1 MNKIEKAVLLA
12 TKAHAGQVRKGS
24 GKPYILHPMEVM
36 AIVTKYTDD
45 EDVIAA
51 AVLHDTVEDTSIT
64 LERLEKEFGPRVA
77 DLVASV
83 TEDKKKNLPAES
95 TWLERKRE
103 AILHLETASHET
115 KLLCFADKYSNLRDM
130 YDDIEDFGCEFWQRF
145 NQKDGRMHAWFYRE
159 VFRILKEEF
168 AETIDILAFEGM
180 MDFVFDDCRTE
191 PYFPIFPDGYL
202 DEEGGE
208 AE

>member
-1 MNKIEKAVLLA
+1 MTKIEKAVLFA
-12 TKAHAGQVRKGS
+12 TRAHAGQVRKGS
-24 GKPYILHPMEVM
+24 EKPYILHPMEAM

-64 LERLEKEFGPRVA
+64 LERLEKEFGARVA

-83 TEDKKKNLPAES
+83 TEDKKKNLPPES
-95 TWLERKRE
+95 TWQERKRE

-115 KLLCFADKYSNLRDM
+115 KLLCLADKYSNLRDM
-130 YDDIEDFGCEFWQRF
+130 YDDIEDFGCEFWQMF
-145 NQKDGRMHAWFYRE
+145 NQKDGRMHAWYYRE
-159 VFRILKEEF
+159 NFRILKEEF
-168 AETIDILAFEGM
+168 ADTIEIELFEGM
-180 MDFVFDDCRTE
+180 MDFVFEDCRTE

-208 AE
+208 DE

>member
-1 MNKIEKAVLLA
+1 MTKIEKAVLFA
-12 TKAHAGQVRKGS
+12 TKAHAGQLRKGS
-24 GKPYILHPMEVM
+24 EKPYILHPMEAM

-51 AVLHDTVEDTSIT
+51 AVLHDTVEDTTVT
-64 LERLEKEFGPRVA
+64 LERLEKEFSPRVA
-77 DLVASV
+77 ALVASV
-83 TEDKKKNLPAES
+83 TEDKKKDLHAES
-95 TWLERKRE
+95 TWLERKQE

-115 KLLCFADKYSNLRDM
+115 KLLCLADKYSNLRDM
-130 YDDIEDFGCEFWQRF
+130 YDDIEDFGSEYWQLF
-145 NQKDGRMHAWFYRE
+145 NQKDGRMHAWYYRE
-159 VFRILKEEF
+159 NFRILKEEF
-168 AETIDILAFEGM
+168 ADTVEILEFEGM

-191 PYFPIFPDGYL
+191 PVLSEDDP

>member
-1 MNKIEKAVLLA
+1 MTKIENAVLFA
-12 TKAHAGQVRKGS
+12 TKAHAGQLRKGS
-24 GKPYILHPMEVM
+24 EKPYILHPMEAM

-51 AVLHDTVEDTSIT
+51 AVLHDTVEDTSVT
-64 LERLEKEFGPRVA
+64 LERLEKEFSPRVA
-77 DLVASV
+77 ALVASV
-83 TEDKKKNLPAES
+83 TEDKKKDLPAES
-95 TWLERKRE
+95 TWLERKQE

-115 KLLCFADKYSNLRDM
+115 KLLCLADKYSNLRDM
-130 YDDIEDFGCEFWQRF
+130 YDDIEDFGSEYWQLF
-145 NQKDGRMHAWFYRE
+145 NQKDGRMHAWYYRE
-159 VFRILKEEF
+159 NFRILKEEF
-168 AETIDILAFEGM
+168 ADTVEILEFEGM

-191 PYFPIFPDGYL
+191 PVLSEDDP

>member
-1 MNKIEKAVLLA
+1 MTKIEKAVLFA
-12 TKAHAGQVRKGS
+12 TKAHAGQLRKGS
-24 GKPYILHPMEVM
+24 EKPYILHPMEAM

-51 AVLHDTVEDTSIT
+51 AVLHDTVEDTTVT
-64 LERLEKEFGPRVA
+64 LERLEKEFSPRVA
-77 DLVASV
+77 ALVASV
-83 TEDKKKNLPAES
+83 TEDKKKDLPAES
-95 TWLERKRE
+95 TWLERKQE

-115 KLLCFADKYSNLRDM
+115 KLLCLADKYSNLRDM
-130 YDDIEDFGCEFWQRF
+130 YDDIEDFSSEYWQLF
-145 NQKDGRMHAWFYRE
+145 NQKDGRMHAWYYRE
-159 VFRILKEEF
+159 NFRILKEEF
-168 AETIDILAFEGM
+168 ADTVEILEFEGM

-191 PYFPIFPDGYL
+191 PVLSEDDP

>member
-1 MNKIEKAVLLA
+1 MTKIEKAVLFA
-12 TKAHAGQVRKGS
+12 TKAHAGQLRKGS
-24 GKPYILHPMEVM
+24 EKPYILHPMEAM

-51 AVLHDTVEDTSIT
+51 AVLHDTVEDTSVT
-64 LERLEKEFGPRVA
+64 LERLEKEFSPRVA
-77 DLVASV
+77 ALVASV
-83 TEDKKKNLPAES
+83 TEDKKKDLPAES
-95 TWLERKRE
+95 TWLERKQE

-115 KLLCFADKYSNLRDM
+115 KLLCLADKYSNLRDM
-130 YDDIEDFGCEFWQRF
+130 YDDIEDFGSEYWQLF
-145 NQKDGRMHAWFYRE
+145 NQKDGRMHAWYYRE
-159 VFRILKEEF
+159 NFRILKEEF
-168 AETIDILAFEGM
+168 ADTVEILEFEGM

-191 PYFPIFPDGYL
+191 PVLSEDDP

>member
-1 MNKIEKAVLLA
+1 MTLFEEASMYAI
-12 TKAHAGQVRKGS
+12 KAHAGMVRK
-24 GKPYILHPMEVM
+24 KEQIPYILHPMEVM
-36 AIVTKYTDD
+36 AIVTKFTDD

-51 AVLHDTVEDTSIT
+51 AVLHDTVEDTSVT
-64 LERLEKEFGPRVA
+64 LERLEKEFSPRVA
-77 DLVASV
+77 ALVASV
-83 TEDKKKNLPAES
+83 TEDKKKDLPAES

-115 KLLCFADKYSNLRDM
+115 KLLCLADKYSNLRDM
-130 YDDIEDFGCEFWQRF
+130 YDDIEDFGSEYWQLF
-145 NQKDGRMHAWFYRE
+145 NQKDGRMHAWYYRE
-159 VFRILKEEF
+159 NFRILKEEF
-168 AETIDILAFEGM
+168 ADTVEILEFEGM

-191 PYFPIFPDGYL
+191 PVLSEGYL

>member
-1 MNKIEKAVLLA
+1 MTKIEKVVLFA
-12 TKAHAGQVRKGS
+12 TKAHAGQLRKGS
-24 GKPYILHPMEVM
+24 EKPYILHPMEAM

-51 AVLHDTVEDTSIT
+51 AVLHDTVEDTTVT

-77 DLVASV
+77 ALVASV
-83 TEDKKKNLPAES
+83 TEDKKKDLPAES

-115 KLLCFADKYSNLRDM
+115 KLLCLADKYSNLRDM
-130 YDDIEDFGCEFWQRF
+130 YEDIEDFGSEYWQLF
-145 NQKDGRMHAWFYRE
+145 NQKDGRMHAWYYRE
-159 VFRILKEEF
+159 NFRILKEEF
-168 AETIDILAFEGM
+168 ADTVEILEFEGM

-191 PYFPIFPDGYL
+191 PVLSEGYL

>member
-1 MNKIEKAVLLA
+1 MTKIEKAVLFA
-12 TKAHAGQVRKGS
+12 TKAHAGQLRKGS
-24 GKPYILHPMEVM
+24 EKPYILHPMEAM

-51 AVLHDTVEDTSIT
+51 AVLHDTVEDTTVT
-64 LERLEKEFGPRVA
+64 LERLEKEFSPRVA
-77 DLVASV
+77 ALVASV
-83 TEDKKKNLPAES
+83 TEDKKKDLPAES

-115 KLLCFADKYSNLRDM
+115 KLLCLADKYSNLRDM
-130 YDDIEDFGCEFWQRF
+130 YDDIEDFGSEYWQLF
-145 NQKDGRMHAWFYRE
+145 NQKDGRMHAWYYRE
-159 VFRILKEEF
+159 NFRILKEEF
-168 AETIDILAFEGM
+168 ADTVEILEFEGM
-180 MDFVFDDCRTE
+180 MDIVLDDCRTE
-191 PYFPIFPDGYL
+191 PVLSEGYL

>member
-1 MNKIEKAVLLA
+1 MTKIEKAVLFA
-12 TKAHAGQVRKGS
+12 TRAHAGQVRKGS
-24 GKPYILHPMEVM
+24 EKPYILHPMEVM
-36 AIVTKYTDD
+36 AIVTKFTDD

-77 DLVASV
+77 ALVASV

-115 KLLCFADKYSNLRDM
+115 KLLCLADKYSNLRDM
-130 YDDIEDFGCEFWQRF
+130 YEDIEDFGCEYWQRF
-145 NQKDGRMHAWFYRE
+145 NQKDGRKHAWYYRE
-159 VFRILKEEF
+159 NFRILKEEF
-168 AETIDILAFEGM
+168 ADTVEILEFEGM
-180 MDFVFDDCRTE
+180 MDFVFDDCRTK
-191 PYFPIFPDGYL
+191 PFCPIFPEGYL

>member
-1 MNKIEKAVLLA
+1 MTKIEKAVLFA
-12 TKAHAGQVRKGS
+12 TKAHAGQLRKGS
-24 GKPYILHPMEVM
+24 EKPYILHPMEAM

-51 AVLHDTVEDTSIT
+51 AVLHDTVEDTTVT
-64 LERLEKEFGPRVA
+64 LERLEKEFSPRVA
-77 DLVASV
+77 ALVASV

-115 KLLCFADKYSNLRDM
+115 KLLCLADKYSNLRDM
-130 YDDIEDFGCEFWQRF
+130 YDDIEDFGSEYWQLF
-145 NQKDGRMHAWFYRE
+145 NQKDGRMHAWYYRE
-159 VFRILKEEF
+159 NFRILKEEF
-168 AETIDILAFEGM
+168 ADTVEILEFEGM
-180 MDFVFDDCRTE
+180 MDFVFDVCRTE
-191 PYFPIFPDGYL
+191 PVLSEDDP

>member
-1 MNKIEKAVLLA
+1 MTKIENAVLFA
-12 TKAHAGQVRKGS
+12 TKAHAGQLRKGS
-24 GKPYILHPMEVM
+24 EKPYILHPMEAM

-51 AVLHDTVEDTSIT
+51 AVLHDTVEDTTVT
-64 LERLEKEFGPRVA
+64 LERLEKEFSPRVA
-77 DLVASV
+77 ALVASV
-83 TEDKKKNLPAES
+83 TEDKKKDLPAES
-95 TWLERKRE
+95 TWLERKQE

-115 KLLCFADKYSNLRDM
+115 KLLCLADKYSNLRDM
-130 YDDIEDFGCEFWQRF
+130 YDDIEDFGSEYWQLF
-145 NQKDGRMHAWFYRE
+145 NQKDGRMHAWYYRE
-159 VFRILKEEF
+159 NFRILKEEF
-168 AETIDILAFEGM
+168 ADTVEILEFEGM

-191 PYFPIFPDGYL
+191 PVLSEDDP

>member
-1 MNKIEKAVLLA
+1 MTKIENAVLFA
-12 TKAHAGQVRKGS
+12 TKAHAGQLRKGS
-24 GKPYILHPMEVM
+24 EKPYILHPMEAM

-51 AVLHDTVEDTSIT
+51 AVLHDTVEDTTVT

-77 DLVASV
+77 ALVASV
-83 TEDKKKNLPAES
+83 TEDKKKDLPAES
-95 TWLERKRE
+95 TWLERKQE

-115 KLLCFADKYSNLRDM
+115 KLLCLADKYANLRDM
-130 YDDIEDFGCEFWQRF
+130 YDDIEDFGSEYWQLF

-159 VFRILKEEF
+159 IFRILKEEF
-168 AETIDILAFEGM
+168 ADTVEILEFEGM
-180 MDFVFDDCRTE
+180 MDFVFDDCRTK

-208 AE
+208 DE

>member
-1 MNKIEKAVLLA
+1 MTKIEKAVLFA
-12 TKAHAGQVRKGS
+12 TKAHAGQLRKGS
-24 GKPYILHPMEVM
+24 EKPYILHPMEAM

-51 AVLHDTVEDTSIT
+51 AVLHDTVEDTTVT
-64 LERLEKEFGPRVA
+64 LERLEKEFSPRVA
-77 DLVASV
+77 ALVASV
-83 TEDKKKNLPAES
+83 TEDKKKDLPAES
-95 TWLERKRE
+95 TWLERKQE

-115 KLLCFADKYSNLRDM
+115 KLLCLADKYSNLRDM
-130 YDDIEDFGCEFWQRF
+130 YDDIEDFGCEYWQMF
-145 NQKDGRMHAWFYRE
+145 NQKDGRMHAWYYRE
-159 VFRILKEEF
+159 NFRILKEEF
-168 AETIDILAFEGM
+168 ADTVEILEFEGM

-191 PYFPIFPDGYL
+191 PVLSEDDP

>member
-1 MNKIEKAVLLA
+1 MTKIEKAVLFA
-12 TKAHAGQVRKGS
+12 TKAHAGQLRKGS
-24 GKPYILHPMEVM
+24 EKPYILHPMEAM

-51 AVLHDTVEDTSIT
+51 AVLHDTVEDTTVT
-64 LERLEKEFGPRVA
+64 LERLEKEFSPRVA
-77 DLVASV
+77 ALVASV
-83 TEDKKKNLPAES
+83 TEDKKKDLPAES

-115 KLLCFADKYSNLRDM
+115 KLLCLADKYSNLRDM
-130 YDDIEDFGCEFWQRF
+130 YDDIEDFGSEYWQLF

-159 VFRILKEEF
+159 IFRILKEEF
-168 AETIDILAFEGM
+168 ADTVEILEFEGM

-191 PYFPIFPDGYL
+191 PVLSEGYL

>member
-1 MNKIEKAVLLA
+1 MTKIEKAVLFA
-12 TKAHAGQVRKGS
+12 TKAHAGQLRKGS
-24 GKPYILHPMEVM
+24 EKPYILHPMEAM

-51 AVLHDTVEDTSIT
+51 AVLHDTVEDTTVT
-64 LERLEKEFGPRVA
+64 LERLEKEFSPRVA
-77 DLVASV
+77 ALVASV
-83 TEDKKKNLPAES
+83 TEDKKKDLPAES
-95 TWLERKRE
+95 TWLERKQE

-115 KLLCFADKYSNLRDM
+115 KLLCLADKYSNLRDM
-130 YDDIEDFGCEFWQRF
+130 YDDIEDFGSEYWQLF
-145 NQKDGRMHAWFYRE
+145 NQKDGRMHAWYYRE
-159 VFRILKEEF
+159 NFRILKEEF
-168 AETIDILAFEGM
+168 ADTVEILEFEGM

-191 PYFPIFPDGYL
+191 PVLSEDDP

>member
-1 MNKIEKAVLLA
+1 MTKIEKAVLFA
-12 TKAHAGQVRKGS
+12 TKAHAGQLRKGS
-24 GKPYILHPMEVM
+24 EKPYILHPMEAM

-51 AVLHDTVEDTSIT
+51 AVLHDTVEDTTVT

-77 DLVASV
+77 ALVASV
-83 TEDKKKNLPAES
+83 TEDKKKDLPAES
-95 TWLERKRE
+95 TWLERKQE

-115 KLLCFADKYSNLRDM
+115 KLLCLADKYSNLRDM
-130 YDDIEDFGCEFWQRF
+130 YDDIEDFGSEYWQLF
-145 NQKDGRMHAWFYRE
+145 NQKDGRMHAWYYRE
-159 VFRILKEEF
+159 NFRILKEEF
-168 AETIDILAFEGM
+168 ADTVEILEFEGM

-191 PYFPIFPDGYL
+191 PVLSEDDP

>member
-1 MNKIEKAVLLA
+1 MTKIEKAVLFA
-12 TKAHAGQVRKGS
+12 TKAHAGQLRKGS
-24 GKPYILHPMEVM
+24 EKPYILHPMEAM

-51 AVLHDTVEDTSIT
+51 AVLHDTVEDTTVT
-64 LERLEKEFGPRVA
+64 LERLEKEFSPRVA
-77 DLVASV
+77 ALVASV
-83 TEDKKKNLPAES
+83 TEDKKKDLPAES
-95 TWLERKRE
+95 TWLERKQE

-115 KLLCFADKYSNLRDM
+115 KLLCLADKYSNLRDM
-130 YDDIEDFGCEFWQRF
+130 YDDIEDFGSEYWQLF
-145 NQKDGRMHAWFYRE
+145 NQKDGRMHAWYYRE
-159 VFRILKEEF
+159 NFRILKEEF
-168 AETIDILAFEGM
+168 ADTMEILEFEGM

-191 PYFPIFPDGYL
+191 PVLSEDDP

>member
-1 MNKIEKAVLLA
+1 MTKIEKAVLFA
-12 TKAHAGQVRKGS
+12 TKAHAGQLRKGS
-24 GKPYILHPMEVM
+24 EKPYILHPMEAM

-51 AVLHDTVEDTSIT
+51 AVLHDTVEDTTVT
-64 LERLEKEFGPRVA
+64 LERLEKEFSPRVA
-77 DLVASV
+77 ALVASV
-83 TEDKKKNLPAES
+83 TEDKKKDLPAES

-115 KLLCFADKYSNLRDM
+115 KLLCLADKYANLRDM
-130 YDDIEDFGCEFWQRF
+130 YDDIEDFGSEYWQLF

-159 VFRILKEEF
+159 IFRILKEEF
-168 AETIDILAFEGM
+168 ADTVEILEFEGM

-191 PYFPIFPDGYL
+191 PVLSEGYL

>member
-1 MNKIEKAVLLA
+1 MTKIENAVLFA
-12 TKAHAGQVRKGS
+12 TKAHAGQLRKGS
-24 GKPYILHPMEVM
+24 EKPYILHPMEAM

-51 AVLHDTVEDTSIT
+51 AVLHDTVEDTSVT
-64 LERLEKEFGPRVA
+64 LERLEKEFSPRVA
-77 DLVASV
+77 ALVASV
-83 TEDKKKNLPAES
+83 TEDKKKDLPAES

-115 KLLCFADKYSNLRDM
+115 KLLCLADKYSNLRDM
-130 YDDIEDFGCEFWQRF
+130 YDDIEDFGSEYWQLF

-159 VFRILKEEF
+159 IFRILKEEF
-168 AETIDILAFEGM
+168 ADTVEILEFEGM

-191 PYFPIFPDGYL
+191 PVLSEDDP

>member
-1 MNKIEKAVLLA
+1 MTKIENAVLFA
-12 TKAHAGQVRKGS
+12 TKAHAGQLRKGS
-24 GKPYILHPMEVM
+24 EKPYILHPMEVM
-36 AIVTKYTDD
+36 AIVTKFTDD

-51 AVLHDTVEDTSIT
+51 AVLHDTVEDTSVT
-64 LERLEKEFGPRVA
+64 LERLEKEFSPRVA
-77 DLVASV
+77 ALVASV
-83 TEDKKKNLPAES
+83 TEDKKKDLPAES

-115 KLLCFADKYSNLRDM
+115 KLLCLADKYSNLRDM
-130 YDDIEDFGCEFWQRF
+130 YDDIEDFGSEYWQLF

-159 VFRILKEEF
+159 IFRILKEEF
-168 AETIDILAFEGM
+168 ADTVEILEFEGM

-191 PYFPIFPDGYL
+191 PVLSEDDP

>member
-1 MNKIEKAVLLA
+1 M
-12 TKAHAGQVRKGS
+12 
-24 GKPYILHPMEVM
+24 
-36 AIVTKYTDD
+36 
-45 EDVIAA
+45 
-51 AVLHDTVEDTSIT
+51 EDTSIT

-83 TEDKKKNLPAES
+83 TEDKKKNLPPES
-95 TWLERKRE
+95 TWQERKRE

-130 YDDIEDFGCEFWQRF
+130 YDDIEDFGCEFWQMF

-180 MDFVFDDCRTE
+180 MDFVFDDCRTK

-208 AE
+208 DE

>member
-1 MNKIEKAVLLA
+1 MTKIENAVLFA
-12 TKAHAGQVRKGS
+12 TKAHAGQLRKGS
-24 GKPYILHPMEVM
+24 EKPYILHPMEAM

-51 AVLHDTVEDTSIT
+51 AVLHDTVEDTTVT

-77 DLVASV
+77 ALVASV
-83 TEDKKKNLPAES
+83 TEDKKKDLPAES

-115 KLLCFADKYSNLRDM
+115 KLLCLADKYSNLRDM
-130 YDDIEDFGCEFWQRF
+130 YDDIEDFGSEYWQLF
-145 NQKDGRMHAWFYRE
+145 NQKDGRMHAWYYRGN
-159 VFRILKEEF
+159 FRILKEEF
-168 AETIDILAFEGM
+168 ADTVEILEFEGM

-191 PYFPIFPDGYL
+191 PVLSEDDP